1 MRSSVSAEVYGEYNK
16 KENFTP
22 PIHQKSED
30 VQKGII
36 QKLNMSVLFSSL
48 EETDKKT
55 IALAMEKKEFKK
67 GDYVIKEGDEG
78 NDLFIVD
85 DG

>member
-36 QKLNMSVLFSSL
+36 
-48 EETDKKT
+48 
-55 IALAMEKKEFKK
+55 
-67 GDYVIKEGDEG
+67 
-78 NDLFIVD
+78 
-85 DG
+85 

>member
-1 MRSSVSAEVYGEYNK
+1 
-16 KENFTP
+16 
-22 PIHQKSED
+22 
-30 VQKGII
+30 
-36 QKLNMSVLFSSL
+36 MSVLFSSL

-67 GDYVIKEGDEG
+67 GDFVIKEGDEG